1 MISTHIIRS
10 ISLSEIDLS
19 FGKVRHIITILVKGG
34 IILRCNNHIVVL
46 PTPLT
51 ISTQMIIITS
61 QCRNG

>member
-46 PTPLT
+46 PTL
-51 ISTQMIIITS
+51 
-61 QCRNG
+61 